1 MRAVLPIFANALKHF
16 IFVINIRLMK
26 DLSGKSSSCQLLAAI
41 IMKRIYRHLII
52 GIILF
57 ALISCSTNQNKDL
70 TKSESGNITNPL
82 IDSLKS
88 YGQEIQ
94 VTEIDPTK
102 DNLIKGKNG
111 TLLFVK
117 ANSLVDEKGVAIT
130 SKAVFELK
138 EHFSISDFITSNLQ
152 TVHNNEILQ
161 TQGMI
166 YFSAKTVNGTLVL
179 VDKKKPIRIEI
190 PVSEKIEDAKIFK
203 GIRDEN
209 GIINWTDIEEPSKLL
224 IPFPIKFIS
233 KNRTPTECCDYYGIT
248 KDTLKNKCLNY
259 YDDIENY
266 ENTFIATR
274 EFNERFQY
282 VCWDEVLKIYI
293 KNINKNLWEADNEV
307 LKFFI
312 KDSIKSVDY
321 ELNNVPSGPNG
332 GKRTKEQ
339 EEAHEWLVK
348 NAKENGHWLIELYK
362 KFVTQKLTKVDPT
375 NKVSDSTI
383 VNSKKAFMAYDALD
397 FGWVNVDYFFKD
409 PKAENIKLSAKTDIK
424 VSLIN
429 LIIPSRKIILSGSSA
444 NDKEYLFTKNQDGYN
459 KLPKGEK
466 AIIFTMTIENNRLYF
481 ADKEIIIGQ
490 NQIETLSLKP
500 TTGDII
506 KTKIKNYGN

>member
-1 MRAVLPIFANALKHF
+1 MR
-16 IFVINIRLMK
+16 RL
-26 DLSGKSSSCQLLAAI
+26 
-41 IMKRIYRHLII
+41 YRHITI
-52 GIILF
+52 GVALF
-57 ALISCSTNQNKDL
+57 SLISCSTDKTKDL
-70 TKSESGNITNPL
+70 TKSEFGNITNPL

-88 YGQEIQ
+88 FGQEIQ
-94 VTEIDPTK
+94 VNEIDPTK

-117 ANSLVDEKGVAIT
+117 ANSLVDDNGVAIT
-130 SKAVFELK
+130 SKTVFELK

-152 TVHNNEILQ
+152 TVHNNDILQ

-166 YFSAKTVNGTLVL
+166 YFSAKTVDGASVY
-179 VDKKKPIRIEI
+179 VDKTKPIRIEI

-203 GIRDEN
+203 GERDEN
-209 GIINWTDIEEPSKLL
+209 GVINWAVIDEPSKLL

-259 YDDIENY
+259 YDDISNY

-274 EFNERFQY
+274 EFSERFQY

-293 KNINKNLWEADNEV
+293 KNINKNLWEADAEV

-312 KDSIKSVDY
+312 KDSTERVDY

-339 EEAHEWLVK
+339 EEAHEWLVQH
-348 NAKENGHWLIELYK
+348 AKENGHWPIELYK
-362 KFVTQKLTKVDPT
+362 KFVKQRLTKVDVT
-375 NKVSDSTI
+375 YKVSDSTI
-383 VNSKKAFMAYDALD
+383 VNSKTAFMAYDALD

-409 PKAENIKLSAKTDIK
+409 PKAESIKLSAKTDIK
-424 VSLIN
+424 VLLIN
-429 LIIPSRKIILSGSSA
+429 LIIPSRKIILTGSPT
-444 NDKEYLFTKNQDGYN
+444 NDNEYHFTKNQDGYN

-466 AIIFTMTIENNRLYF
+466 AILFTMTIENNRLYF

-490 NQIETLSLKP
+490 NQIETLLLKP
-500 TTGDII
+500 TTGEVI
-506 KTKIKNYGN
+506 KTKIKNYGS